1 MRQNQVTVSFG
12 PTEEFEFQFAVDDA
26 ANPTPEQARAWFD
39 REFVALECDL
49 PSPVGKVLSAD
60 RVMSVAKYS
69 GARRFRTDPAWGALY
84 ARHTAALLGRDS
96 VRVDLVNDLL
106 GY

>member
-1 MRQNQVTVSFG
+1 VVS
-12 PTEEFEFQFAVDDA
+12 AY
-26 ANPTPEQARAWFD
+26 
-39 REFVALECDL
+39 
-49 PSPVGKVLSAD
+49 